1 MSKLQLGMQCHQRK
15 QFAKGITTIKD
26 AVSLSR
32 DGFLQLICPYQVSLR
47 PAEILLSVSFLCRE
61 IRGSKLSF
69 SSHCDFLPNGRS
81 INGGPEGRR
90 DRLQLRS
97 PRGEIR
103 SPLLTNNKV
112 N

>member
-1 MSKLQLGMQCHQRK
+1 MSKLQLGTQCHQRK
-15 QFAKGITTIKD
+15 QFAKGITTIQD

-47 PAEILLSVSFLCRE
+47 PAEILLSVLFLCRE

-81 INGGPEGRR
+81 INGGP
-90 DRLQLRS
+90 
-97 PRGEIR
+97 
-103 SPLLTNNKV
+103 
-112 N
+112 